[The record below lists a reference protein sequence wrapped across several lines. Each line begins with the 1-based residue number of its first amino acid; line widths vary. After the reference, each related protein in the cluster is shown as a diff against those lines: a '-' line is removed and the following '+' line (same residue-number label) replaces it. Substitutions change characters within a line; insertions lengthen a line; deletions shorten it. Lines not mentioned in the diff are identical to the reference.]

1 MAALRALILCL
12 DRPLAVE
19 AFCFHRDANWQVRQ
33 SLVAKSL
40 AAIFLCKVGG
50 EVRSTVQKRPICR
63 MAERALIEQATIHPR
78 ATELK
83 S

>member
-50 EVRSTVQKRPICR
+50 EVSTRSKAANLPDG
-63 MAERALIEQATIHPR
+63 RACPH
-78 ATELK
+78 
-83 S
+83 